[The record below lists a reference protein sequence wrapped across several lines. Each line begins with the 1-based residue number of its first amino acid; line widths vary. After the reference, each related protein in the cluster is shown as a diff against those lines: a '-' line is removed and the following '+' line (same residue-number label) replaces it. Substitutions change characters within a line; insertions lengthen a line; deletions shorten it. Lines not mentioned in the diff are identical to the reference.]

1 MKPDAM
7 SIRLHLRRIRVLVV
21 LVDLIERLVV
31 EIADTRRVVRCP
43 MCGFRTGQVHDRR
56 RLKIH
61 DLPTGGRATTLVWI
75 RRRFVCGN
83 CDERFCEEHPE
94 IVVGRRTHV
103 TRRLARQL
111 VRDVNAMSIRQV
123 ARRYDLPWH
132 YIMTLTGGW
141 SRFVATQR
149 RRRRCRVLLV
159 DETSLRRGH
168 RYVTVLINGDTGA
181 TIGVVKY
188 RNAQALSGFLTA
200 QGHRW
205 MRDVRVV
212 VSDGSTSYRKAIHQH
227 LGHARHVLD
236 RFHVAR
242 WFAAGMIEV
251 RRRIQRIGGHGA
263 RPAFEPEVFRSRY
276 LQLARFDH
284 LDSDQIEALG
294 KVLTDR
300 PELEAAWRM
309 LQHLYGIYVAETD
322 DDANQ
327 ALGAFIDTYQ
337 DHPLV
342 EFGRLTETLLT
353 WDDEIFAFDDCDR
366 VSNGRIEG
374 TNNKLGVLKRVA
386 YGFVNI
392 DNFAART
399 LLITPGMAT

>member
-132 YIMTLTGGW
+132 YIMTLT
-141 SRFVATQR
+141 
-149 RRRRCRVLLV
+149 
-159 DETSLRRGH
+159 D
-168 RYVTVLINGDTGA
+168 
-181 TIGVVKY
+181 
-188 RNAQALSGFLTA
+188 
-200 QGHRW
+200 
-205 MRDVRVV
+205 
-212 VSDGSTSYRKAIHQH
+212 
-227 LGHARHVLD
+227 
-236 RFHVAR
+236 
-242 WFAAGMIEV
+242 
-251 RRRIQRIGGHGA
+251 GGHEKL
-263 RPAFEPEVFRSRY
+263 P
-276 LQLARFDH
+276 
-284 LDSDQIEALG
+284 
-294 KVLTDR
+294 
-300 PELEAAWRM
+300 
-309 LQHLYGIYVAETD
+309 
-322 DDANQ
+322 
-327 ALGAFIDTYQ
+327 IDGQ
-337 DHPLV
+337 
-342 EFGRLTETLLT
+342 
-353 WDDEIFAFDDCDR
+353 
-366 VSNGRIEG
+366 
-374 TNNKLGVLKRVA
+374 
-386 YGFVNI
+386 
-392 DNFAART
+392 
-399 LLITPGMAT
+399 